1 MVLQEYENKGD
12 RASPKTLGVRGWTVY
27 GNQEICAVE
36 SQTARGE
43 CGAKLMRHDR
53 TKKIR
58 KQLYKVM
65 DLAQLARFARKQEEG
80 KEPLACETI
89 EHQRGERA

>member
-12 RASPKTLGVRGWTVY
+12 RASPKALGIKGWTVY

-43 CGAKLMRHDR
+43 CGAKLICHDR
-53 TKKIR
+53 TK
-58 KQLYKVM
+58 
-65 DLAQLARFARKQEEG
+65 
-80 KEPLACETI
+80 
-89 EHQRGERA
+89 